1 MKKLTSDSFSVVV
14 HLSDDVSVRGEDD
27 RTKTKVCEYPGIVLE
42 YPLVVIQ
49 VNDEVCRLLE
59 VIAKNE
65 EEVSTE
71 TGSP

>member
-1 MKKLTSDSFSVVV
+1 M
-14 HLSDDVSVRGEDD
+14 DVGSEDD
-27 RTKTKVCEYPGIVLE
+27 RTKTKVREYPGIVLE

-65 EEVSTE
+65 EEISTE
-71 TGSP
+71 AGSP